1 MSEQTTN
8 EQTVNEKLLK
18 YYDYAEIR
26 YAISVK
32 KLEDKKREIKLI
44 FASIRLLPKD
54 KPASYSSDSVFQNV
68 GNTTIYAR
76 KVVVTTKVALDWY
89 RANGEL
95 SAPTS
100 CQERKLLDFDVDNQK
115 GTIHINLTDETA
127 WGDFGNPLREKSFI
141 SDFSDNGAPF
151 LGYASDRIHRRF
163 GDQTGLKELLEKD
176 KAQSF
181 LKQNL
186 FIDLKTYHEY
196 LGGMVLILPNPI
208 LESIEDRLVRTADGE
223 KRLLKL
229 NPYPSQNL
237 SNIKL
242 IAFETYLGNLKNLRI
257 IENEEIQE
265 RNGLLVLPHSN
276 PFQSQGYFLLHDDL
290 GCLEYKQPTSY
301 LRQINFRSNIHAGTV
316 QVHTKESERKNAKDD
331 NYEIPLSERGSKQI
345 IGEITPDEI
354 YERVIKARHQR
365 GLMTEKVG
373 SGQVWFSKEESG
385 SREKALNLIRDIIS
399 QAEKRVLF
407 FDPYFGDLQI
417 TQFALPSSVNSITTK
432 IITSRHAFINNN
444 SLNNDEINNS
454 YDGINNG
461 QIKQD
466 TAQAMF
472 DEIQRIKQQLNKDNL
487 PLECRVLDSGN
498 IPLHDRFLVVDDK
511 VWFIGHS
518 FNHLGLQN
526 SFMIKVPAP
535 EEVLSKLEAIE
546 SQAINLES
554 FINKQ
559 KTT

>member
-1 MSEQTTN
+1 M
-8 EQTVNEKLLK
+8 NEKLLR

-26 YAISVK
+26 YAISVENK
-32 KLEDKKREIKLI
+32 VSKLI

-54 KPASYSSDSVFQNV
+54 KPTSYSNDSVSENV
-68 GNTTIYAR
+68 DNTTIRAR
-76 KVVVTTKVALDWY
+76 KVVVTAETALNWY
-89 RANGEL
+89 RKNGEL
-95 SAPTS
+95 SAPVS
-100 CQERKLLDFDVDNQK
+100 CLEQKLLDSKADKTTEVIQ
-115 GTIHINLTDETA
+115 INLTDETA

-208 LESIEDRLVRTADGE
+208 LESIEDRLVRTENGE
-223 KRLLKL
+223 KRLLKFT
-229 NPYPSQNL
+229 PYPSQNL

-276 PFQSQGYFLLHDDL
+276 PLQSQGYFLLHDDL
-290 GCLEYKQPTSY
+290 ECLEYKQPTSY

-316 QVHTKESERKNAKDD
+316 EVRTKESERKNAKDD
-331 NYEIPLSERGSKQI
+331 NYEISVSNTFSEQL

-354 YERVIKARHQR
+354 YDRVIKARHQR
-365 GLMTEKVG
+365 GLMTEKVE
-373 SGQVWFSKEESG
+373 SGQVWFSKEESD
-385 SREKALNLIRDIIS
+385 SREKALNLIRDITS

-417 TQFALPSSVNSITTK
+417 TQFALASSINGITTK

-454 YDGINNG
+454 SDGINNG

-466 TAQAMF
+466 AAQAMF
-472 DEIQRIKQQLNKDNL
+472 DKIQRIKQQLNKDNL
-487 PLECRVLDSGN
+487 PLECRVLDSSN

-546 SQAINLES
+546 SQAIDLKQ
-554 FINKQ
+554 FIVNKQ
-559 KTT
+559 

>member
-32 KLEDKKREIKLI
+32 KLEDKKRETKLI

-54 KPASYSSDSVFQNV
+54 KPASYSSDSVSQNV
-68 GNTTIYAR
+68 GDTTIYAR

-100 CQERKLLDFDVDNQK
+100 CQEKKLLDFDVDNQN

-208 LESIEDRLVRTADGE
+208 LESIEDRLVRTENGE

-237 SNIKL
+237 FGIKL

-257 IENEEIQE
+257 IENEDIQKE
-265 RNGLLVLPHSN
+265 QGFLILSHNN

-290 GCLEYKQPTSY
+290 GCLEYRQPTSY
-301 LRQINFRSNIHAGTV
+301 LRQMNVRVSMHAGTV
-316 QVHTKESERKNAKDD
+316 EEHTKESERKNAKND

-365 GLMTEKVG
+365 GLM
-373 SGQVWFSKEESG
+373 
-385 SREKALNLIRDIIS
+385 
-399 QAEKRVLF
+399 
-407 FDPYFGDLQI
+407 
-417 TQFALPSSVNSITTK
+417 
-432 IITSRHAFINNN
+432 
-444 SLNNDEINNS
+444 
-454 YDGINNG
+454 
-461 QIKQD
+461 
-466 TAQAMF
+466 
-472 DEIQRIKQQLNKDNL
+472 
-487 PLECRVLDSGN
+487 
-498 IPLHDRFLVVDDK
+498 
-511 VWFIGHS
+511 
-518 FNHLGLQN
+518 
-526 SFMIKVPAP
+526 IKVPAP

-546 SQAINLES
+546 NQAIDL
-554 FINKQ
+554 
-559 KTT
+559 

>member
-1 MSEQTTN
+1 MNRQTTN
-8 EQTVNEKLLK
+8 EQEVNEKLLK

-26 YAISVK
+26 YAISV
-32 KLEDKKREIKLI
+32 ENEVGKLI

-54 KPASYSSDSVFQNV
+54 KPASYSSDSVSQNI
-68 GNTTIYAR
+68 GDTTIYAR
-76 KVVVTTKVALDWY
+76 KVAVKAKTALNWY

-95 SAPTS
+95 SAPAS
-100 CQERKLLDFDVDNQK
+100 CLEQKLLDSKADKETK
-115 GTIHINLTDETA
+115 GIQINLMDETA

-141 SDFSDNGAPF
+141 SNFSDNDTPF

-163 GDQTGLKELLEKD
+163 GNQAGLKELLEKD

-196 LGGMVLILPNPI
+196 LGGVVLILPNPI
-208 LESIEDRLVRTADGE
+208 LESIEDRLMRTADGE
-223 KRLLKL
+223 KRLLKFT
-229 NPYPSQNL
+229 PYPSQNL

-276 PFQSQGYFLLHDDL
+276 PFQSQGYFLLHDEL
-290 GCLEYKQPTSY
+290 GCLEYRQPTSY
-301 LRQINFRSNIHAGTV
+301 LRQVNFRSNIHAGTV

-331 NYEIPLSERGSKQI
+331 NYEIPLSERGTEQL

-365 GLMTEKVG
+365 GLMTEKVE
-373 SGQVWFSKEESG
+373 SGQVWFSKEESDG
-385 SREKALNLIRDIIS
+385 REKALNLIRGITS

-417 TQFALPSSVNSITTK
+417 TQFALPSSVNGIATK
-432 IITSRHAFINNN
+432 IITSRHAFIHDDFSNN
-444 SLNNDEINNS
+444 SGKINNS
-454 YDGINNG
+454 SDGINDS
-461 QIKQD
+461 QIKQN

-472 DEIQRIKQQLNKDNL
+472 DEIQRIKQQLYKDNL
-487 PLECRVLDSGN
+487 PLECRVLDSNN
-498 IPLHDRFLVVDDK
+498 IPLHDRFLVVDNN

-546 SQAINLES
+546 NQTIDLKQ
-554 FINKQ
+554 FIVNKQ
-559 KTT
+559 

>member
-1 MSEQTTN
+1 MNEQTTN
-8 EQTVNEKLLK
+8 EQKMNEKLLR

-26 YAISVK
+26 YAISV
-32 KLEDKKREIKLI
+32 ENEVSKLI

-54 KPASYSSDSVFQNV
+54 KPASYSSDSVSQNI
-68 GNTTIYAR
+68 GDTTIYAR
-76 KVVVTTKVALDWY
+76 KVVVTAETALNWY
-89 RANGEL
+89 RKNGEL
-95 SAPTS
+95 SAPVS
-100 CQERKLLDFDVDNQK
+100 CLEQKLLDSKADKVTKSTQ
-115 GTIHINLTDETA
+115 INLTDETA

-141 SDFSDNGAPF
+141 SDFSDNGTPF

-163 GDQTGLKELLEKD
+163 GDQTELKELLKKD
-176 KAQSF
+176 KTQSF

-196 LGGMVLILPNPI
+196 LGSMVLILPNPI

-223 KRLLKL
+223 KRLLKFT
-229 NPYPSQNL
+229 PYPSQNL

-276 PFQSQGYFLLHDDL
+276 PFQSQGYFLLHDEL
-290 GCLEYKQPTSY
+290 GCLEYRQPTSY
-301 LRQINFRSNIHAGTV
+301 LRQVNFRSNIHTGTV
-316 QVHTKESERKNAKDD
+316 EVRTKESERKNAKDD
-331 NYEIPLSERGSKQI
+331 NYEISVSNTFSEQI
-345 IGEITPDEI
+345 VGEVTPDEI
-354 YERVIKARHQR
+354 YDRVINARRQR
-365 GLMTEKVG
+365 GLMTEKIE
-373 SGQVWFSKEESG
+373 SGQVWFSKDESG
-385 SREKALNLIRDIIS
+385 SREKALKLIRDITS
-399 QAEKRVLF
+399 QARDRVLF

-417 TQFALPSSVNSITTK
+417 TQFALLSSVNGIATK
-432 IITSRHAFINNN
+432 IITSRHAFIHDDSSNN
-444 SLNNDEINNS
+444 SGKINNS
-454 YDGINNG
+454 SDGINDS
-461 QIKQD
+461 QIKQN

-472 DEIQRIKQQLNKDNL
+472 DEIQRIKQQLYKDNL
-487 PLECRVLDSGN
+487 PLECRVLDSNN
-498 IPLHDRFLVVDDK
+498 IPLHDRFLVVDNN

-546 SQAINLES
+546 SQAIDLES

-559 KTT
+559 KIT

>member
-26 YAISVK
+26 YAISVENK
-32 KLEDKKREIKLI
+32 VSKLI

-54 KPASYSSDSVFQNV
+54 KPTSYSNDSVSENV
-68 GNTTIYAR
+68 DNTTIRAR
-76 KVVVTTKVALDWY
+76 KVVVTAKVALNWY

-95 SAPTS
+95 SAPVS
-100 CQERKLLDFDVDNQK
+100 CLEQKLLDSKADKATK
-115 GTIHINLTDETA
+115 GIQINLTDETA

-141 SDFSDNGAPF
+141 NDFSDNGAPF

-223 KRLLKL
+223 KRLLKFT
-229 NPYPSQNL
+229 PYPSQNL
-237 SNIKL
+237 SGIKL

-257 IENEEIQE
+257 IENEDIQKE
-265 RNGLLVLPHSN
+265 QGFLILSHNN

-316 QVHTKESERKNAKDD
+316 EVRTKERERKNAKDD
-331 NYEIPLSERGSKQI
+331 NYEIPLSERGTEQL

-365 GLMTEKVG
+365 DLMTEKVE
-373 SGQVWFSKEESG
+373 SGQVWFSKEESD
-385 SREKALNLIRDIIS
+385 SREKALNLIRGITS

-417 TQFALPSSVNSITTK
+417 TQFALASSVNDITTK
-432 IITSRHAFINNN
+432 IITSRYAFINNN
-444 SLNNDEINNS
+444 SLNNDERNNS
-454 YDGINNG
+454 SDGINDS
-461 QIKQD
+461 QIKQN

-472 DEIQRIKQQLNKDNL
+472 DEIQCIKQQLNKDNL
-487 PLECRVLDSGN
+487 PLECRVLDSSN

-518 FNHLGLQN
+518 FNYLGLQN

-546 SQAINLES
+546 SQAIDLES

>member
-1 MSEQTTN
+1 MNEQTTN
-8 EQTVNEKLLK
+8 EQKMNEKLLR

-26 YAISVK
+26 YAISV
-32 KLEDKKREIKLI
+32 ENEVSKLI

-54 KPASYSSDSVFQNV
+54 KPASYSSDSVSQNI
-68 GNTTIYAR
+68 GDTTIYAR
-76 KVVVTTKVALDWY
+76 KVVVTAETALNWY
-89 RANGEL
+89 RKNGEL
-95 SAPTS
+95 SAPVS
-100 CQERKLLDFDVDNQK
+100 CLEQKLLDSKADKVTKSTQ
-115 GTIHINLTDETA
+115 INLTDETA

-141 SDFSDNGAPF
+141 SDFSDNGTPF

-163 GDQTGLKELLEKD
+163 GDQTELKELLKKD
-176 KAQSF
+176 KTQSF

-196 LGGMVLILPNPI
+196 LGSMVLILPNPI
-208 LESIEDRLVRTADGE
+208 LESIEDRLVRTENGE

-237 SNIKL
+237 LGIKL

-257 IENEEIQE
+257 IENEDIQKE
-265 RNGLLVLPHSN
+265 QGFLILSHNN

-290 GCLEYKQPTSY
+290 GCLEYRQPTSY
-301 LRQINFRSNIHAGTV
+301 LRQVNFRSSIHAGTV

-331 NYEIPLSERGSKQI
+331 NYEIPLSERGTEQL

-354 YERVIKARHQR
+354 YDRVIKARHQR
-365 GLMTEKVG
+365 GLMTEKVE
-373 SGQVWFSKEESG
+373 SGQVWFSKEESD
-385 SREKALNLIRDIIS
+385 SREKALNLIRDITS

-417 TQFALPSSVNSITTK
+417 TQFALASSINGITTK

-454 YDGINNG
+454 SDGINNG

-487 PLECRVLDSGN
+487 PLECRVLDSSN

-546 SQAINLES
+546 SQAIDLES